1 MSLIDLQD
9 DACLT
14 ISQLAK
20 ILNVH
25 VVTIRNWERDGNS
38 PLPVHRTQGNQ
49 RRYLGKDIKQYLGIT
64 SDSPN
69 IQIENNKKTILYARV
84 SSHDQKSDLNT
95 QIELLSLYASSQGFQ
110 YEVLSEIFS
119 GLNFK
124 RPKFNLLLKMI
135 ENNEVER
142 IIINHKDRLMRFGY
156 EMFESICKMHNVQ
169 IIVLDQSNKE
179 LEKELL
185 DDFISLITSFS
196 GKIYGK
202 KSHKNK
208 KIIEM
213 LKDTAMEQV
222 ESQSCN

>member
-1 MSLIDLQD
+1 MSLINLKD
-9 DACLT
+9 DECLT

-20 ILNVH
+20 ILNLH
-25 VVTIRNWERDGNS
+25 VVTIRNWEREGNS
-38 PLPVHRTQGNQ
+38 PIPVHRTQGNQ
-49 RRYLGKDIKQYLGIT
+49 RRYLGKDVKQYLGIT

-135 ENNEVER
+135 ENNEVAR

-156 EMFESICKMHNVQ
+156 EMFEYICKLHNVQ

-202 KSHKNK
+202 RSHKNK
-208 KIIEM
+208 KIIEI
-213 LKDTAMEQV
+213 LKDKTME
-222 ESQSCN
+222 

>member
-1 MSLIDLQD
+1 MSLIHIQD
-9 DACLT
+9 DECLT

-25 VVTIRNWERDGNS
+25 VVTIRNWEREGNS
-38 PLPVHRTQGNQ
+38 PIPVHRTQGNQ
-49 RRYLGKDIKQYLGIT
+49 RRYLGKDIKQYLGLKNTQNQNIT
-64 SDSPN
+64 T
-69 IQIENNKKTILYARV
+69 QNKKTILYARV
-84 SSHDQKSDLNT
+84 SSHDQKADLNT
-95 QIELLSLYASSQGFQ
+95 QIQLLSLYASSQGFQ
-110 YEVLSEIFS
+110 YEVFSEIFS

-135 ENNEVER
+135 ENDEVDR

-156 EMFESICKMHNVQ
+156 EMFENICQIHNVQ

-185 DDFISLITSFS
+185 DDFISLIISFS

-202 KSHKNK
+202 RSHKNK
-208 KIIEM
+208 KIIKM
-213 LKDTAMEQV
+213 LKDMAMEQ
-222 ESQSCN
+222 ESCN

>member
-1 MSLIDLQD
+1 MSLINLQD
-9 DACLT
+9 DECLT

-25 VVTIRNWERDGNS
+25 VVTIRNWERDSNS
-38 PLPVHRTQGNQ
+38 PIPVHRTQGNQ
-49 RRYLGKDIKQYLGIT
+49 RRYLGKDVKQYLGIT

-202 KSHKNK
+202 RSHKNK
-208 KIIEM
+208 KIIEI
-213 LKDTAMEQV
+213 LKDTKMEQK
-222 ESQSCN
+222 SCN

>member
-1 MSLIDLQD
+1 MSLINLQD
-9 DACLT
+9 DECLT

-25 VVTIRNWERDGNS
+25 VVTIRNWERDRNS
-38 PLPVHRTQGNQ
+38 PIPVHRTQGNQ
-49 RRYLGKDIKQYLGIT
+49 RRYLGKDVKQYLGIT

-202 KSHKNK
+202 RSHKNK
-208 KIIEM
+208 KIIEI
-213 LKDTAMEQV
+213 LKDTKMEQV

>member
-1 MSLIDLQD
+1 MSLINLQD
-9 DACLT
+9 DECLT

-25 VVTIRNWERDGNS
+25 VVTIRNWERDRNS
-38 PLPVHRTQGNQ
+38 PIPVHRTQGNQ
-49 RRYLGKDIKQYLGIT
+49 RRYLGKDVKQYLGIT

-202 KSHKNK
+202 RSHKK
-208 KIIEM
+208 
-213 LKDTAMEQV
+213 
-222 ESQSCN
+222 